1 MMAPQE
7 IVEALHALEL
17 ELLAPAT
24 RHNSERLQAILADHF
39 REFGSSGRVYSK
51 SEILAELAQESPASI
66 TLSHFEV
73 MLLSPDVALVTYE
86 SQRHQ
91 LGLSPVRARRSSLW
105 MLESAGWQIV
115 FHQGTAIPGTAIPGT
130 AISG

>member
-24 RHNSERLQAILADHF
+24 RQNSERLQAILADHF

-66 TLSHFEV
+66 TLSNFEV

-91 LGLSPVRARRSSLW
+91 PELSPGLSPVRARRSSLW

-115 FHQGTAIPGTAIPGT
+115 FHQGTSIPGK